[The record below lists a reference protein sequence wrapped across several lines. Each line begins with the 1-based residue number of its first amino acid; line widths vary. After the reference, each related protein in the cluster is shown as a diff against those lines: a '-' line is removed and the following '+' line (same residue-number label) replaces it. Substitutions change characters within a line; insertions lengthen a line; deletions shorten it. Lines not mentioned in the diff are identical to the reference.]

1 MDICIRPS
9 VLRGG
14 LEVPASKSCAH
25 RSIICAALA
34 EGVSHLSGVTMS
46 KDIEATIG
54 AMRALGAEFN
64 VNGGD
69 ITVRGT
75 GGRKTGKCVIDCNES
90 GSTLR
95 FIIPVAAAIGEDTEF
110 HGRGRLPQRPIDIF
124 IRELGKNGVRFDYNG
139 TMPFTVSGGLESGI
153 FEIE

>member
-1 MDICIRPS
+1 MDIRISPS
-9 VLRGG
+9 KLRGD
-14 LEVPASKSCAH
+14 LSVPASKSCAH

-54 AMRALGAEFN
+54 AMTALGAEFT

-69 ITVRGT
+69 ITVKGA
-75 GGRKTGKCVIDCNES
+75 GGRKAQDCVIDCNES

-95 FIIPVAAAIGEDTEF
+95 FIIPIAAALGTNTEF
-110 HGRGRLPQRPIDIF
+110 RGRGRLPQRPIDIF
-124 IRELGKNGVRFDYNG
+124 IRELGKNGVSFGYQN
-139 TMPFTVSGGLESGI
+139 TMPFYS
-153 FEIE
+153 